1 MVIMRS
7 ADDHDDDDD
16 DDVVDDDDDDGD
28 DEKLRWCE
36 RWWFEVLV
44 TVVVVCVCEGNDVG
58 GAMIKSDSL
67 KCDKP
72 SCNSLEVQMV
82 FPMQSVAQMA

>member
-1 MVIMRS
+1 M
-7 ADDHDDDDD
+7 
-16 DDVVDDDDDDGD
+16 
-28 DEKLRWCE
+28 
-36 RWWFEVLV
+36 